1 MVSCFPEDCFPEE
14 NLFMVC
20 FFPKSNPINEKCD
33 IHLIKDIS
41 NIILSYLYVCPGC
54 GCPVIHRECKPTFDE
69 TYVRS
74 QLRYVRSNI
83 QLECK
88 FCWDDWKRRHCFSRV
103 EQCFCNFF
111 YGIYDIFYGI
121 FHPS

>member
-54 GCPVIHRECKPTFDE
+54 GSPVIHRECNPTFDE
-69 TYVRS
+69 TYVRCY
-74 QLRYVRSNI
+74 Q
-83 QLECK
+83 
-88 FCWDDWKRRHCFSRV
+88 
-103 EQCFCNFF
+103 
-111 YGIYDIFYGI
+111 
-121 FHPS
+121 